1 MKVKKVILGLFLFF
15 YLFANYSLIFAQA
28 TTTPP
33 PTPTPTYALFQDNNK
48 ENFNLG
54 DIFQIGN
61 EKGVSNFGKNC
72 GDIGQACCGK
82 LVSPNLTAM
91 ANYNFGFLS
100 GFAPGP
106 FQLVSFIPSLL
117 MAIFNPLNDNII
129 SFFGNL
135 GFAKETRGYCVQGY
149 PSNKYEI
156 NQCTCVSSDNLQASQ
171 LCSALKNTAEINQC
185 FNNCMKDGGGVWTA
199 LGCFSSDFST
209 LIKEK
214 VFGFGIGLAG
224 TIAFLCIIYAAFQIQ
239 TSSGNAEKIKK
250 AQELLTSCIMGL
262 ILIIFSVFILRLI
275 GVNILKIPG
284 FI

>member
-1 MKVKKVILGLFLFF
+1 MDIKKIILELVLFF
-15 YLFANYSLIFAQA
+15 YLFSNYSLIFALA

-33 PTPTPTYALFQDNNK
+33 PTPTPTYTLFQDNNRNNFDIGRILSGK
-48 ENFNLG
+48 EELL
-54 DIFQIGN
+54 
-61 EKGVSNFGKNC
+61 NFGKNC
-72 GDIGQACCGK
+72 GNIGQACCGK
-82 LVSPNLTAM
+82 LVSPDLTAIS
-91 ANYNFGFLS
+91 NNILGFLS
-100 GFAPGP
+100 GTGISPI
-106 FQLVSFIPSLL
+106 LKVVSFLPSLVITFVQP
-117 MAIFNPLNDNII
+117 ASDYII
-129 SFFGNL
+129 NFFGNL

-149 PSNKYEI
+149 PSNIYDI
-156 NQCTCVSSDNLQASQ
+156 NQCTCVSSVNLQASR

-284 FI
+284 FN